1 MIRNMA
7 KIETICPLCEEKSK
21 SESRLDSCPVCGAN
35 LINSKEVI
43 LKKAD
48 TRIYKDVFEF
58 DFHAGVLLLS
68 NQRIFWVEQPSWE
81 NESSWFKPWF
91 THWFLRLWFGR
102 KAIGV
107 FLSPFFDY
115 FFPYPKVM
123 KFSFRLDEITEAQIK
138 DFRRLL
144 RISTMIDG
152 ETVVVDIT
160 QIGGGTVVVH
170 TNHGMY
176 MHIWQWQEWVD
187 AINDAKERF
196 LAENYANTRVV
207 KSFSD
212 ILPLP

>member
-7 KIETICPLCEEKSK
+7 KIETICPLCEGKSK

-35 LINSKEVI
+35 LVNLKEKI

-48 TRIYKDVFEF
+48 SMISKDEVDSRI
-58 DFHAGVLLLS
+58 GVLLLS

-81 NESSWFKPWF
+81 NESFWFKPWF
-91 THWFLRLWFGR
+91 THWFLRFWWGR
-102 KAIGV
+102 SLLGL

-138 DFRRLL
+138 RRLL

-152 ETVVVDIT
+152 
-160 QIGGGTVVVH
+160 GTVVVH
-170 TNHGMY
+170 TTHGMY